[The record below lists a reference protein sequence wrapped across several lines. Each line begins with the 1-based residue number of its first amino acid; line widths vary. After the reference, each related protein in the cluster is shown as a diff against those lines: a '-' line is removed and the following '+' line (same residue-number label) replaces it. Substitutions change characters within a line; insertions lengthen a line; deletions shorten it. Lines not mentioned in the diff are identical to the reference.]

1 MDIFESLPEEII
13 VVITTYLDFKNEEW
27 FNCRLVNKEYKKL
40 IDKPLTIYGYPDLD
54 KCSFFNFTKDYHEYM
69 EHMRQQRREAE
80 RKFEIFYEAMLLDF
94 GWI

>member
-1 MDIFESLPEEII
+1 M

-40 IDKPLTIYGYPDLD
+40 IDKPLTIYGYPDLV
-54 KCSFFNFTKDYHEYM
+54 KCSFFNFTKDYHEYI
-69 EHMRQQRREAE
+69 EHIIQQRREAE
-80 RKFEIFYEAMLLDF
+80 RNFEMFYQSMLLDF